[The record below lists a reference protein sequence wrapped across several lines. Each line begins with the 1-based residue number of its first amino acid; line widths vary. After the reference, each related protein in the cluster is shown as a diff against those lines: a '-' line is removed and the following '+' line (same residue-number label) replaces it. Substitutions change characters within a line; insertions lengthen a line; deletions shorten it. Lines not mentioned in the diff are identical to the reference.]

1 MINCSESFSPTT
13 VPSSIPS
20 SVPTMEPETLLPSKM
35 PTFLPTN
42 TPSRI
47 PTSAPSETCY
57 ALYIEDSEG
66 KFNGSYS
73 RLSDTKNGKPQWV
86 NYNTGSDL
94 YWIDRGIWANTWIV
108 RASDGGYAMVYDN
121 TGSLHPPLDD
131 DWASL
136 SDVLLQGDKYL
147 NLIITCTTQ
156 PPAPTPTNVPTSSP
170 TCEGN
175 AIYIEDSCAA
185 NITDGVYSGYYNY
198 DSMND
203 DRGVF
208 VRTDGE
214 YEVLYNTGNAYAE
227 HWMIRSRDTGICD
240 EFWLVDGYDTYTI
253 PPADAIW
260 KAYGCACTDVKRKYE
275 CNFKVSCMETMA
287 PIPTALP
294 SSQPTP
300 SPIDTNLPTSAP
312 SAKPS
317 SNPSERPTQP
327 PTNTP
332 TE

>member
-136 SDVLLQGDKYL
+136 SDVLLQGDKYQ

-156 PPAPTPTNVPTSSP
+156 PPAPAPTNSPTSSP

-175 AIYIEDSCAA
+175 AIRIEDPCGVDTT
-185 NITDGVYSGYYNY
+185 NGKYDGDYNFEGISGNK
-198 DSMND
+198 
-203 DRGVF
+203 RVF
-208 VRTDGE
+208 VRVDGE
-214 YEVLYNTGNAYAE
+214 YEVLYKSDRVYAD
-227 HWMIRSRDTGICD
+227 HWMIRSHDSQTCS
-240 EFWLVDGYDTYTI
+240 EFWLVNGHGSNEI
-253 PPADAIW
+253 PPADAVW
-260 KAYGCACTDVKRKYE
+260 QAYGC
-275 CNFKVSCMETMA
+275 
-287 PIPTALP
+287 
-294 SSQPTP
+294 
-300 SPIDTNLPTSAP
+300 
-312 SAKPS
+312 
-317 SNPSERPTQP
+317 
-327 PTNTP
+327 
-332 TE
+332 